1 MVGNMNEVIYKKEDA
16 VAVLG
21 INRPKALNALSRSIV
36 DEIGEAVTQIAEDE
50 TVRALLIYSKKNF
63 AAGADIGDMVECDE
77 EAAKAFVFSPVYNQ
91 IEALQIPTI
100 AAIEGFALGGGLELA
115 LACDIRFA
123 AETAKMGFPEINLG
137 IMPGAGGTIRTPQ
150 LIGSSAAM
158 KLIFSGETICAEQAL
173 QLGLVNR
180 VTAEATLYEEALKF
194 AGKLAAKAPIA
205 MKTAKKTILDGMRA
219 SSMADGIEMESENW
233 ASLFC
238 TADQKEGMRAFL
250 EKRKPSYQG
259 K

>member
-1 MVGNMNEVIYKKEDA
+1 MSEVIYKKEGN

-21 INRPKALNALSRSIV
+21 INRPKALNALSRKIV
-36 DEIGEAVTQIAEDE
+36 DDIGEAVAQVAADE
-50 TVRALLIYSKKNF
+50 TVRALLIYSEKNF
-63 AAGADIGDMVECDE
+63 AAGADIGDMVECSEDE
-77 EAAKAFVFSPVYNQ
+77 AKAFVFSPVYNQ

-100 AAIEGFALGGGLELA
+100 AAIDGFALGGGLELA
-115 LACDIRFA
+115 LTCDIRFA

-137 IMPGAGGTIRTPQ
+137 IMPGAGGTIRAPR
-150 LIGSSAAM
+150 LIGASAAM
-158 KLIFSGETICAEQAL
+158 ELIFSGNTIGAERAL

-180 VTAEATLYEEALKF
+180 VTAEETLYEEALKF

-205 MKTAKKTILDGMRA
+205 MKTAKKTILDGLNA
-219 SSMADGIEMESENW
+219 SSVTAGIDMECDNW
-233 ASLFC
+233 ASLFR

-250 EKRKPSYQG
+250 EKRKPDYQG